1 MDSMALIALVNTDG
15 VSRRAL
21 QGARADDPVRPHRPG
36 RLTRIR
42 RALARTPKSDATLSS
57 RPAAPARAASRG

>member
-1 MDSMALIALVNTDG
+1 MDSMAVIALVNTEHM
-15 VSRRAL
+15 SRRAL
-21 QGARADDPVRPHRPG
+21 QGARADDPVRPYRPG

-42 RALARTPKSDATLSS
+42 RALARTPKPDATLSS

>member
-15 VSRRAL
+15 ISRRAL
-21 QGARADDPVRPHRPG
+21 QGARADDPGRPDRPG

-42 RALARTPKSDATLSS
+42 RALARTPERDATVPP

>member
-15 VSRRAL
+15 ISRRAL
-21 QGARADDPVRPHRPG
+21 QGARADDPVRPYRPG

-42 RALARTPKSDATLSS
+42 RALARTPERDATVPP
-57 RPAAPARAASRG
+57 RPAAPAGALPRG

>member
-1 MDSMALIALVNTDG
+1 MDSMALIALVNAEDM
-15 VSRRAL
+15 SRSAL
-21 QGARADDPVRPHRPG
+21 QGARVDDPVRPYRPG

-42 RALARTPKSDATLSS
+42 RALARTPKRDATLHS